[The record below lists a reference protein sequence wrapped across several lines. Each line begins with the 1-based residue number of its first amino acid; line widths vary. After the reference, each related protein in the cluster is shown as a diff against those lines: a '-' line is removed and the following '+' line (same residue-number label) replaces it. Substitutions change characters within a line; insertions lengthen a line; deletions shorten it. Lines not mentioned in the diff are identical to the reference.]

1 MITFKQFLNEE
12 INSHNFSQER
22 ERLISEIKKSLP
34 DLKREVQERNS
45 LIKSVG
51 LMMTKLTNDKK
62 SFSARE
68 LEPTFNDYVDVVN
81 SLGPDFKF
89 NSDLNHGIEANVD
102 YDLVE
107 KIMSCLEDA
116 ASKTNGIKEVR
127 LDRSFKTI
135 GSRSFKLGDRY
146 VRIIFNKGSENIK
159 LPKISDEEKILLTG
173 EERTLIEGFGAFVY
187 KLKTIN
193 VFLKNLEK
201 NLKTIRK

>member
-1 MITFKQFLNEE
+1 MLTFKQFLNEE

-22 ERLISEIKKSLP
+22 ERLISEIIKSLP

-68 LEPTFNDYVDVVN
+68 LEPTFNDYSNAVY
-81 SLGPDFKF
+81 SLDPRFVF
-89 NSDLNHGIEANVD
+89 NSDLDHGIEANLD
-102 YDLVE
+102 DDLVE
-107 KIMSCLEDA
+107 KIMNCLEDA

-127 LDRSFKTI
+127 LDRSYKTI
-135 GSRSFKLGDRY
+135 GNRSAKLGDRY
-146 VRIIFNKGSENIK
+146 AQIIYNKGSENIK
-159 LPKISDEEKILLTG
+159 LPKISDEERILLTH
-173 EERTLIEGFGAFVY
+173 EERNLIGGFGSFVY
-187 KLKTIN
+187 RLKTIN

>member
-1 MITFKQFLNEE
+1 MLTFKQFLNEE
-12 INSHNFSQER
+12 INIHNFSQER

-68 LEPTFNDYVDVVN
+68 LEPTFNDYVRTAN
-81 SLGPDFKF
+81 SLGPEFIF
-89 NSDLNHGIEANVD
+89 NSDLDHGIEANID
-102 YDLVE
+102 NDLVE
-107 KIMSCLEDA
+107 KIMSCLEDS

-127 LDRSFKTI
+127 LDRSYKTI
-135 GSRSFKLGDRY
+135 GSRRSKLGDRY
-146 VRIIFNKGSENIK
+146 VQIIYNKGSENIK
-159 LPKISDEEKILLTG
+159 LPKISDEEQMLLSY
-173 EERTLIEGFGAFVY
+173 EERTLLEGFGAFVY

>member
-1 MITFKQFLNEE
+1 MLTFKQFLNEE
-12 INSHNFSQER
+12 INIHNFSQER
-22 ERLISEIKKSLP
+22 ERRISEIKKSLP

-68 LEPTFNDYVDVVN
+68 LEPTFNDYVHAVN
-81 SLGPDFKF
+81 LLGPMFTF
-89 NSDLNHGIEANVD
+89 NSDLDHGIEANVD
-102 YDLVE
+102 DDLVE
-107 KIMSCLEDA
+107 KIMSCLEDS

-127 LDRSFKTI
+127 LDRSYKTI
-135 GSRSFKLGDRY
+135 GSRRSKLGDRY
-146 VRIIFNKGSENIK
+146 VQIIYNKGSENIK
-159 LPKISDEEKILLTG
+159 LPKISDEEKILLTY
-173 EERTLIEGFGAFVY
+173 EERTLIEEFGAFVY

>member
-1 MITFKQFLNEE
+1 MLTFKQFLNEE

-68 LEPTFNDYVDVVN
+68 LEPTLNDYVHAVY
-81 SLGPDFKF
+81 SLDPEFTF
-89 NSDLNHGIEANVD
+89 NSDLDHGIEANID

-116 ASKTNGIKEVR
+116 SSKTNGIKEVR
-127 LDRSFKTI
+127 LDRSYKTI
-135 GSRSFKLGDRY
+135 GSRRSKLGDRY
-146 VRIIFNKGSENIK
+146 VQIIYNKGSENIK
-159 LPKISDEEKILLTG
+159 LPKISDEEQMLLTN

>member
-1 MITFKQFLNEE
+1 MLTFNQFLNEE

-34 DLKREVQERNS
+34 DLKREVRERNS

-68 LEPTFNDYVDVVN
+68 LEPTFNDYVDKVW
-81 SLGPDFKF
+81 SLGPDFTF
-89 NSDLNHGIEANVD
+89 NDDLDHGIEANID
-102 YDLVE
+102 YDLLE
-107 KIMSCLEDA
+107 KIMSCIEDA

-127 LDRSFKTI
+127 LDRGYKAI
-135 GSRSFKLGDRY
+135 GSLRSKLGDRY
-146 VRIIFNKGSENIK
+146 VRMIFNKGSENIK
-159 LPKISDEEKILLTG
+159 LPKISDEEKMLLTH
-173 EERTLIEGFGAFVY
+173 EERNLTEKFGEFVY
-187 KLKTIN
+187 KLKTVN

>member
-1 MITFKQFLNEE
+1 MLTFKQFLNEE

-68 LEPTFNDYVDVVN
+68 LEPTFNDYADAVY
-81 SLGPDFKF
+81 SLGPEFIF
-89 NSDLNHGIEANVD
+89 NSDLDHGIEANLD
-102 YDLVE
+102 NDLVE

-116 ASKTNGIKEVR
+116 ASKTSGIKEVR
-127 LDRSFKTI
+127 LDRSYKNV
-135 GSRSFKLGDRY
+135 GSHRSKLGDRY
-146 VRIIFNKGSENIK
+146 VQIIYNKGSENIK
-159 LPKISDEEKILLTG
+159 LPKISVEEQMLLTY
-173 EERTLIEGFGAFVY
+173 EECTLIGGFGAFVY

>member
-1 MITFKQFLNEE
+1 MLTFKQFLNEE
-12 INSHNFSQER
+12 INIHNFSQEK
-22 ERLISEIKKSLP
+22 ERLISEIIKSLP

-68 LEPTFNDYVDVVN
+68 LEPTFNDYVHSVN
-81 SLGPDFKF
+81 LLGPEFIF
-89 NSDLNHGIEANVD
+89 NSDLDHGIEANID
-102 YDLVE
+102 NDLVE
-107 KIMSCLEDA
+107 KIMSCLEDS
-116 ASKTNGIKEVR
+116 ASKTSGIKEVR
-127 LDRSFKTI
+127 LDRSYKTI
-135 GSRSFKLGDRY
+135 GSRRSKLGDRY
-146 VRIIFNKGSENIK
+146 VQIIYNKGSENIK
-159 LPKISDEEKILLTG
+159 LPKISDEEQMLLSY
-173 EERTLIEGFGAFVY
+173 EERSLIEKFGAFVY

>member
-1 MITFKQFLNEE
+1 MLTFKQFLNEE
-12 INSHNFSQER
+12 INIHNFSQER
-22 ERLISEIKKSLP
+22 ERLISEIIKSLP

-68 LEPTFNDYVDVVN
+68 LEPTFNDYAKAVY
-81 SLGPDFKF
+81 SLDPKF
-89 NSDLNHGIEANVD
+89 TINSDLDHGIEANLD
-102 YDLVE
+102 NDLVE

-127 LDRSFKTI
+127 LDRSYKTI
-135 GSRSFKLGDRY
+135 GSRSSKLGDRY
-146 VRIIFNKGSENIK
+146 AQIIYNKGSENIK
-159 LPKISDEEKILLTG
+159 LPKISDEEKILLTH
-173 EERTLIEGFGAFVY
+173 EERNLIEGFGAFVY

>member
-1 MITFKQFLNEE
+1 MLTFKQFLNEE
-12 INSHNFSQER
+12 INIHNFSQEK
-22 ERLISEIKKSLP
+22 ERLISEITKSLP

-68 LEPTFNDYVDVVN
+68 LEPTFNDYVHSVN
-81 SLGPDFKF
+81 LLGPEFIF
-89 NSDLNHGIEANVD
+89 NSDLDHGIEANID
-102 YDLVE
+102 NDLVE

-116 ASKTNGIKEVR
+116 GNKTSGIKEVR
-127 LDRSFKTI
+127 LDRSYKPV
-135 GSRSFKLGDRY
+135 GSQRSKLGDKY
-146 VRIIFNKGSENIK
+146 VQIIYNKGSENIK
-159 LPKISDEEKILLTG
+159 LPKISDEEQMLLSY
-173 EERTLIEGFGAFVY
+173 EERSLIEKFGAFVY

>member
-1 MITFKQFLNEE
+1 MLTFKQFLNEE

-22 ERLISEIKKSLP
+22 ERVISEIKKSLP

-51 LMMTKLTNDKK
+51 LMLTKLTNDKK

-68 LEPTFNDYVDVVN
+68 LEPTFNDYVRAVN
-81 SLGPDFKF
+81 SLNPEFIF
-89 NSDLNHGIEANVD
+89 NSDLDHGIEANID
-102 YDLVE
+102 NDLVE
-107 KIMSCLEDA
+107 KIMSCLEDS

-127 LDRSFKTI
+127 LDRSYKTI
-135 GSRSFKLGDRY
+135 GSRRSKLGDRY
-146 VRIIFNKGSENIK
+146 VQIIYNKGSENIK
-159 LPKISDEEKILLTG
+159 LPKISDEEQILLTY